1 MPDSFRS
8 FINKFKP
15 VKLPLTISIYSITV
29 KDLIQVDDKSSDT
42 LFIKGNE
49 SIYEILNDTTDFYY
63 LITCQPA
70 DAYVPILNIY
80 NKKGEKLSSES
91 LVVRGCGGGPGIEYC
106 SSTAIIKNDLTIY
119 CADTTKSFEY
129 DSIMRPI
136 PNSRQVICLYK
147 DGKINPDGTIN
158 MSDEKRKKIE

>member
-1 MPDSFRS
+1 MKYLLSLLFLFYFMSCGIDKTSDKNKMPDSFRS

-42 LFIKGNE
+42 LYIKGNE

-106 SSTAIIKNDLTIY
+106 SSTAIIK
-119 CADTTKSFEY
+119 
-129 DSIMRPI
+129 
-136 PNSRQVICLYK
+136 
-147 DGKINPDGTIN
+147 KIG
-158 MSDEKRKKIE
+158 RAHV